1 MKKQCYMLAIRD
13 DKYDKIYRGSR
24 NLYIL
29 YLSNTNRE
37 K

>member
-1 MKKQCYMLAIRD
+1 MLPLHD

-24 NLYIL
+24 KLYIL
-29 YLSNTNRE
+29 YLSNTDKE